1 MKRDYLILGIY
12 VDRLVA
18 GKKESLQIA
27 QWTYKEWVG
36 CYTSILYKPQY

>member
-1 MKRDYLILGIY
+1 MTRNYLILGIY
-12 VDRLVA
+12 VDRLVT

-27 QWTYKEWVG
+27 QWTYKEWAG